1 MGIFEKNNELEKEG
15 KLSAKDVGFGEDS
28 FEALKHACGEE
39 SHCLCDFINHP
50 TNATLQTIN
59 KARSRRTTLM
69 ECIII
74 STGAKLIGQ
83 QWCRL
88 KHLCTEAVGC
98 QELIA
103 RHSVLGNY
111 KLAAEIGKLHQSIY
125 LEYLSV
131 LGFTEQNLK
140 NITSA

>member
-1 MGIFEKNNELEKEG
+1 MGLFGNENELEKEG

-50 TNATLQTIN
+50 TPGTLQTVN
-59 KARSRRTTLM
+59 KARQRRTELM
-69 ECIII
+69 ELIII

-83 QWCRL
+83 QWCRI

-103 RHSVLGNY
+103 RHSVLKNF
-111 KLAAEIGKLHQSIY
+111 KLAAEIGKLHQNIY
-125 LEYLSV
+125 LEYLTV

-140 NITSA
+140 NETSA

>member
-1 MGIFEKNNELEKEG
+1 MGLFGNENELEKEG

-50 TNATLQTIN
+50 TTRTLQTVN
-59 KARSRRTTLM
+59 KARQRRTELM
-69 ECIII
+69 ELIII

-83 QWCRL
+83 QWCRI

-103 RHSVLGNY
+103 RQSTLGNF
-111 KLAAEIGKLHQSIY
+111 KLAEGFGKIHKSIY
-125 LEYLSV
+125 VEYLTI
-131 LGFTEQNLK
+131 LGFTEKNLK
-140 NITSA
+140 FETSA